1 VTRDIIMR
9 WGSQLVQE
17 TYREERGCDKRHNN
31 EMGFTAGSRNI
42 PGRNGLCKVIVLT
55 NKT

>member
-1 VTRDIIMR
+1 MKHIRKKGTVTRDIIMR

-17 TYREERGCDKRHNN
+17 TYQEGRDCDKRHNN

-42 PGRNGLCKVIVLT
+42 PGRKGL
-55 NKT
+55 